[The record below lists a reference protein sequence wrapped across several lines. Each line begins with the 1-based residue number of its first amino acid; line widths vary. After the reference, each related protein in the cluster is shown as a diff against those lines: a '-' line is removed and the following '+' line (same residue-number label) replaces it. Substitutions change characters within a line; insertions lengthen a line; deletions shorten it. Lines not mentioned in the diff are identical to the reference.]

1 MRETGL
7 STIVVNNIQMS
18 VSNEVAASSL
28 SAPLAMFQ
36 CPVAVAVCWLRTNR
50 IKMATLLAMAS
61 GHRADKSRVGP

>member
-1 MRETGL
+1 MKWRP
-7 STIVVNNIQMS
+7 
-18 VSNEVAASSL
+18 AASLL

-36 CPVAVAVCWLRTNR
+36 CTVAVAVAVCWLRTNR

>member
-1 MRETGL
+1 
-7 STIVVNNIQMS
+7 MS
-18 VSNEVAASSL
+18 VGNEVAASSL

-36 CPVAVAVCWLRTNR
+36 CTVAVAVAVCWLRTNR

>member
-1 MRETGL
+1 MKWRP
-7 STIVVNNIQMS
+7 
-18 VSNEVAASSL
+18 AASLL

-36 CPVAVAVCWLRTNR
+36 CTVAVAGAVAVWWLRTNR